1 MIAIA
6 IRKNVITV
14 RVRIVNAEVSN
25 GSFRYI

>member
-25 GSFRYI
+25 GSLRYI